1 MPIEIKNRFTQ
12 EVIFVVDAE
21 NLGRVNLSGANLEGA
36 DLSGAFLRHADLSG
50 ANLEGANFEGA
61 DLTDAN
67 LIGVKISMEA
77 NKIVILNQ
85 QEEDKYIKRPYLYQG
100 GV

>member
-36 DLSGAFLRHADLSG
+36 
-50 ANLEGANFEGA
+50 NIEGA
-61 DLTDAN
+61 DLFDAD
-67 LIGVKISMEA
+67 LIGVKILIEGH
-77 NKIVILNQ
+77 KIVILNQ
-85 QEEDKYIKRPYLYQG
+85 QESCWFREYIKRPYLYPNITKE
-100 GV
+100 